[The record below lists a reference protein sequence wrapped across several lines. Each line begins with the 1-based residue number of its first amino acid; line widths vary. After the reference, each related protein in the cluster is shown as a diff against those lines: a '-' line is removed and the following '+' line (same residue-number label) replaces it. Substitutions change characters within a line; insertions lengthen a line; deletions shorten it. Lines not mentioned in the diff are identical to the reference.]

1 MRWNFPGLPS
11 LFFSCIASS
20 EKLAVGLAWNH
31 SLYILYTTSKENA
44 CKQNSTGKTYF
55 SDYSVYENSVIVI
68 IAVLYVLIKFCHC
81 NLPMPNGA
89 IPNHNLNGFHT
100 AIAAASKATQIP
112 RTILSVS
119 CIPQQVCAYFYAIS
133 LVELATP
140 EGIESSPP
148 PESGRL
154 RLVDILV
161 SKWNSKTSS

>member
-119 CIPQQVCAYFYAIS
+119 CIPTTSVCIRHFSRRACRNRRHRVKSPTRVGTPQVS
-133 LVELATP
+133 RH
-140 EGIESSPP
+140 
-148 PESGRL
+148 SGQ
-154 RLVDILV
+154 
-161 SKWNSKTSS
+161 